1 MKLSMRTILKPVDTS
16 EIPALQE
23 FMDRSFRGIALI
35 YVGSY
40 LSMALLLLLLGQHR
54 QLFMSL
60 AMVLVAAAFYALLR
74 TQKLARWGEWMVIAL
89 HLVAA
94 TLSTVEGGWLHTLPA
109 LMPIL
114 AISLIPMRPTT
125 TVSLGLGCT
134 AIYAL
139 HAARAPSGDEVMHY
153 LVLVGLSLIST
164 VLATGITQVQRHIWN
179 ELDSKRHQLI
189 AADRL
194 STLGQHMAGIAHE
207 LKTPIAA
214 TLNELQS
221 LSDLSEEM
229 RESIGH
235 PDVQDDDLLEICDEI
250 DQHVKG
256 LRSNANRT
264 ARFVRAIREHTRDLH
279 KTDDVLFSAWDRL
292 EAVSALLEHRLKK
305 SPVSLDMSG
314 VDRYAQIKGDG
325 GRFDQIF
332 INLISNAFEACEE
345 SGAGTLVE
353 VYTETTPTGLK
364 LVVHD
369 DGPGVPAHLREKI
382 FEPLFTTRA
391 GSTGTGLGLAV
402 CRDIVQGVFGGTL
415 ELVDAPLGAR
425 FEVFFPHPKK
435 AGTTSQ
441 SQMPARSNQVF
452 EPFGMDPAQATGP
465 QTQPNGPSTA
475 PQTLH

>member
-1 MKLSMRTILKPVDTS
+1 MRTILKPIDTA

-23 FMDRSFRGIALI
+23 FTERSLRLITLI
-35 YVGSY
+35 YMGSY
-40 LSMALLLLLLGQHR
+40 LAMSLTLLVMGKYQEMVLCLAMILLG
-54 QLFMSL
+54 
-60 AMVLVAAAFYALLR
+60 AATFALLR
-74 TQKLARWGEWMVIAL
+74 VKRLLAWGEWLIIAL
-89 HLVAA
+89 HLSAA
-94 TLSTVEGGWLHTLPA
+94 VLATMGSGWLNTLPG

-114 AISLIPMRPTT
+114 AISLIPMRPSVTGT
-125 TVSLGLGCT
+125 LGLGCA
-134 AIYAL
+134 AIYMV
-139 HAARAPSGDEVMHY
+139 HAGTSAPEQTLHY
-153 LVLVGLSLIST
+153 LLLVTMAAIST
-164 VLATGITQVQRHIWN
+164 VLAMGITQVQRHIWN

-221 LSDLSEEM
+221 LSSLSEEM

-235 PDVQDDDLLEICDEI
+235 PDVQDEDLHEICDEI

-364 LVVHD
+364 LIVHD
-369 DGPGVPAHLREKI
+369 DGPGVPLHLHEKI

-415 ELVDAPLGAR
+415 ELVKANQGAR
-425 FEVFFPHPKK
+425 FEVFFPHPKQ

-441 SQMPARSNQVF
+441 SQMPARQGQAF
-452 EPFGMDPAQATGP
+452 EPFGMEPAPQVGP

-475 PQTLH
+475 PQTFH